1 MCQRILIIIRI
12 SFLRCFILDL
22 YNTVYSPCAIRVY
35 CIPVRSC
42 GIGIHISI
50 GIKTV
55 TFAIDPLPCRSR
67 IFAITILILP
77 GVSFLLPVCKC
88 SHRREGKTCSERK
101 GRYTHKLMFF
111 ILHTIFSF
119 WMYIEVKSLFNI

>member
-12 SFLRCFILDL
+12 IFISCFSLCL
-22 YNTVYSPCAIRVY
+22 YNTVYSPCAICVY
-35 CIPVRSC
+35 RIPVRSC

-50 GIKTV
+50 GIKAV
-55 TFAIDPLPCRSR
+55 TFSIDPLPCRSR

-77 GVSFLLPVCKC
+77 GISLLLPVCKC

-101 GRYTHKLMFF
+101 RRYTHKLMFF

-119 WMYIEVKSLFNI
+119 CMYIEVKSLFNI